1 MSNTGLTSYRP
12 VFLSVTLLAMLVE
25 TSIAQPPASPDSPT
39 FLPGTGTYGRK
50 ISTESELAQ
59 KFFDQGLRLTYGYY
73 FPEAIS
79 SFQQAQQHDSEH
91 PMIYWGMALA
101 MGPNPNSRFLGFR
114 DDPYGEG
121 RKAIAAARARIAHA
135 SPAERAL
142 IDALYVRFDVETYP
156 DGVERCEVHR
166 SHAKG
171 SR

>member
-1 MSNTGLTSYRP
+1 M
-12 VFLSVTLLAMLVE
+12 
-25 TSIAQPPASPDSPT
+25 
-39 FLPGTGTYGRK
+39 GTYGRK
-50 ISTESELAQ
+50 ISTDSELAQ

-79 SFQQAQQHDSEH
+79 SFQQAQQHDPEH

-121 RKAIAAARARIAHA
+121 RKAIAAARARIAKA

-142 IDALYVRFDVETYP
+142 IDALYVRFDLETYP
-156 DGVERCEVHR
+156 DGAERDVKYIEATRKVLK
-166 SHAKG
+166 SLPNDLEAG
-171 SR
+171 FL